1 MEELLVTG
9 KLLKA
14 RGLKGEIALNAYA
27 DNPERYLRLKN
38 CFLENED
45 GEVLEELE
53 IVGVKIE
60 GKKIFL
66 KFKNY
71 ENRDLVSKLS
81 NYYISVRRS
90 EADTLGPNEYYLADI
105 LQCEV
110 FHDEYGHLGSVE
122 DVIINSSQPIL
133 RVTKS
138 GEADLYVPFIEQSK
152 KNVDVRNKKITIA
165 LPEGLYEIYRGS

>member
-9 KLLKA
+9 KLMRP
-14 RGLKGEIALNAYA
+14 RGLKGEIALYAYA
-27 DNPERYLRLKN
+27 DNPERYLRLKS
-38 CFLENED
+38 CFLENEE

-53 IVGVKIE
+53 LVGVRIE
-60 GKKIFL
+60 GKKVFL

-71 ENRDLVSKLS
+71 ESRESVSKLS

-110 FHDEYGHLGSVE
+110 YHDKYGYLGSVE
-122 DVIINSSQPIL
+122 EVILNSAQPVL
-133 RVTKS
+133 RITKS

-152 KNVDVRNKKITIA
+152 KNVDVRNKKITLA
-165 LPEGLYEIYRGS
+165 MPEGLYEIYRGS